1 MHSKKKLTYIILTVS
16 FAFTVLVFQNCGNT
30 KFSQANLAST
40 AGQVIL
46 TTSERPSENSPGTI
60 TTTTS
65 SPSNTGVTSTT
76 YSPSTTVFAP
86 DPLAGKG
93 LFNDVSGLRGQQWV
107 DSNEI
112 IISGLPG
119 PTEMKLSSQDANTAY
134 TLNGVRTSLSVDA
147 SNQFY
152 SAKLLVQNGDR
163 LGLHQINIV
172 WGKTTRYVTTYLNGV
187 ENNWTITS
195 YNYAAFGGKNC
206 KGYQGPCTGKV
217 IGKMAVGDLSGWGPG
232 GCVDI
237 AQASQEI
244 KCFEKPSS
252 GSGDCAF
259 YDGPADLSA
268 GNRPGLDG
276 VDCSEIK

>member
-1 MHSKKKLTYIILTVS
+1 M
-16 FAFTVLVFQNCGNT
+16 LVFQNCGNT

-46 TTSERPSENSPGTI
+46 TAPEGPSENSPGT
-60 TTTTS
+60 TATTTS
-65 SPSNTGVTSTT
+65 GPSNTGVTSTT
-76 YSPSTTVFAP
+76 Y
-86 DPLAGKG
+86 
-93 LFNDVSGLRGQQWV
+93 
-107 DSNEI
+107 
-112 IISGLPG
+112 
-119 PTEMKLSSQDANTAY
+119 
-134 TLNGVRTSLSVDA
+134 LNGV
-147 SNQFY
+147 
-152 SAKLLVQNGDR
+152 K
-163 LGLHQINIV
+163 
-172 WGKTTRYVTTYLNGV
+172 
-187 ENNWTITS
+187 NNWTIIS
-195 YNYAAFGGKNC
+195 YNYAAFGWKNC

-252 GSGDCAF
+252 GAGDCNF

-268 GNRPGLDG
+268 GNRPGLNG